1 MSRVG
6 ERALSGE
13 TERISAQCFEINEDM
28 LMTFEGQSCNIT
40 DNKDEPIFAYG
51 SSDGEVQKNIKAGYK
66 CYVMRAHIKFE
77 RKVS

>member
-13 TERISAQCFEINEDM
+13 TERISAKCFEIKEDM
-28 LMTFEGQSCNIT
+28 LMIFEGQSCNIT

-51 SSDGEVQKNIKAGYK
+51 SNDGEVRENVKAGYK
-66 CYVMRAHIKFE
+66 CYVMRAHIKFK
-77 RKVS
+77 RKES

>member
-1 MSRVG
+1 
-6 ERALSGE
+6 
-13 TERISAQCFEINEDM
+13 
-28 LMTFEGQSCNIT
+28 MTFEGQSCNIT